1 MCLSESQKKQL
12 SGLLAYLFTLLLFE
26 VRDGE
31 VVLRLDL
38 IGERGEEVVVPIAP
52 SPSSSMRI
60 SSAFLAATMTVDGR
74 WRAPFI
80 NPELQAT
87 KSSFV

>member
-38 IGERGEEVVVPIAP
+38 IGERGEEVLARTTCRV
-52 SPSSSMRI
+52 SESDDL
-60 SSAFLAATMTVDGR
+60 FL
-74 WRAPFI
+74 F
-80 NPELQAT
+80 
-87 KSSFV
+87 SFAEHNRLVKVALFFCEFAQ